1 MGGLRWSVDN
11 LGGLRKSVDQKW
23 EPKLEDPNFHLN
35 CEQVFSSV
43 ILWFAVQQ
51 VAKVGAEHCVSPA
64 LGKLCLVRKH
74 EYSVFRISTCQILV
88 LKSPGPPQQRSQ
100 NHLLGRST

>member
-1 MGGLRWSVDN
+1 MGGLRWSVGQK
-11 LGGLRKSVDQKW
+11 GGLRKSADQK

-51 VAKVGAEHCVSPA
+51 VAKVGAEHCVSSA
-64 LGKLCLVRKH
+64 LGKL
-74 EYSVFRISTCQILV
+74 
-88 LKSPGPPQQRSQ
+88 
-100 NHLLGRST
+100 